1 MKVFVAGGTGA
12 IGAHAVPAL
21 IGAGHS
27 VTALAGSS
35 ERAAV
40 LSAQGATPV
49 SASIFDQAALT
60 DQLRGHE
67 AVVNLT
73 SAIPPIGKFMLARRG
88 EPTIESELRGQL
100 SWSTPRLPRAY
111 LRSYRSR

>member
-73 SAIPPIGKFMLARRG
+73 SAIRRS
-88 EPTIESELRGQL
+88 ESSCSPGVESQQ
-100 SWSTPRLPRAY
+100 SSPN
-111 LRSYRSR
+111 